1 MRVNLTL
8 DESTGKSR
16 HALVVPLNDALWKR
30 LTYGRSLIE
39 FNVLDLYVILSNF
52 SI

>member
-16 HALVVPLNDALWKR
+16 HALVVALNDALWKR

-39 FNVLDLYVILSNF
+39 FNVLNLYVILSNF